1 MVLEDWVRLVYIF
14 YIREKRYWFTL
25 EDFAEFIWRNNGKR
39 ISIYT
44 IEENLEKMTRR
55 GFLRKLYVRYVNEY
69 GLPVKRRRYMIILNK
84 VKEVA
89 TR

>member
-1 MVLEDWVRLVYIF
+1 M
-14 YIREKRYWFTL
+14 